1 MYLDTSYLLIILPAL
16 ALSLIAQVW
25 VKSAFSKYSKI
36 ASRRGIS
43 GAEAARVI
51 LRANGV
57 NNVQIEGIRG
67 SLSDNYNPS
76 TRVLSL
82 SEPVFDKT
90 SISAIGVAAHEAG
103 HALQHARG
111 YGPLG
116 LRSALVPVAGIGSR
130 FGPYVAIAGVLMGMP
145 ALVDV
150 GIILFAAAVVFYVI
164 TLPVEFNASG
174 RAVEALRANAILTED
189 ELTGVKR
196 VLSAAAMT
204 YVASTL
210 SAMANLLRLI
220 LLRGR
225 RR

>member
-1 MYLDTSYLLIILPAL
+1 MYLDSSYIMIILPAFL
-16 ALSLIAQVW
+16 LSVIAQIW
-25 VKSAFSKYSKI
+25 VKTAFSKYSKI
-36 ASRRGIS
+36 QSRRGIS
-43 GAEAARVI
+43 GAEAARII

-57 NNVQIEGIRG
+57 SNVGIEAISG

-76 TRVLSL
+76 NHVLSL
-82 SEPVFDKT
+82 SEPVFGKT
-90 SISAIGVAAHEAG
+90 SLSAIGVAAHEAG

-111 YGPLG
+111 YAPLG
-116 LRSALVPVAGIGSR
+116 LRSTLVPIAGIGSS
-130 FGPYVAIAGVLMGMP
+130 FGPYVAIAGIFFGIP
-145 ALVDV
+145 ILVDV
-150 GIILFAAAVVFYVI
+150 GIILFSAAVAFYLI

-174 RAVEALRANAILTED
+174 RAVEALRSNAILTED

-210 SAMANLLRLI
+210 SAIASLLRLI

>member
-1 MYLDTSYLLIILPAL
+1 MYLDSGYMLVILPAL
-16 ALSLIAQVW
+16 ALSLIAQIW
-25 VKSAFSKYSKI
+25 VKSAFSKFSKI
-36 ASRRGIS
+36 QSRRGIS
-43 GAEAARVI
+43 GAEAARII
-51 LRANGV
+51 LRSNGIS
-57 NNVQIEGIRG
+57 NVQIEAIPG
-67 SLSDNYNPS
+67 SLSDHYNPA

-82 SEPVFDKT
+82 SEPVFGKT

-130 FGPYVAIAGVLMGMP
+130 FGPYVALAGFVMSMP
-145 ALVDV
+145 LLVDA
-150 GIILFAAAVVFYVI
+150 GIVLFSAAVGFYII

-174 RAVEALRANAILTED
+174 RAVEAIRSNAILTEE
-189 ELTGVKR
+189 ELSGVKR

-210 SAMANLLRLI
+210 SAMASLLRLV

>member
-1 MYLDTSYLLIILPAL
+1 MYLDSSYIMIILPAFL
-16 ALSLIAQVW
+16 LSVIAQIW
-25 VKSAFSKYSKI
+25 VKTAFSKYSKI
-36 ASRRGIS
+36 QSRRGIS
-43 GAEAARVI
+43 GAEAARII

-57 NNVQIEGIRG
+57 SNVGIEAISG

-76 TRVLSL
+76 THVLSL
-82 SEPVFDKT
+82 SEPVFGKT
-90 SISAIGVAAHEAG
+90 SLSAIGVAAHEAG

-111 YGPLG
+111 YAPLR
-116 LRSALVPVAGIGSR
+116 LRSTLVPIAGIGSS
-130 FGPYVAIAGVLMGMP
+130 FGPYVAIAGIFFGIP
-145 ALVDV
+145 ILVDV
-150 GIILFAAAVVFYVI
+150 GIILFSAAVAFYLI

-174 RAVEALRANAILTED
+174 RAVEALRSNAILTED

-210 SAMANLLRLI
+210 SAIASLLRLI

>member
-1 MYLDTSYLLIILPAL
+1 MYLDSSYIMIILPAFL
-16 ALSLIAQVW
+16 LSVIAQIW
-25 VKSAFSKYSKI
+25 VKTAFSKYSKI
-36 ASRRGIS
+36 QSRRGIS
-43 GAEAARVI
+43 GAEAARII
-51 LRANGV
+51 LHANGV
-57 NNVQIEGIRG
+57 SNVGIEAISG

-76 TRVLSL
+76 THVLSL
-82 SEPVFDKT
+82 SEPVFGKT
-90 SISAIGVAAHEAG
+90 SLSAIGVAAHEAG

-111 YGPLG
+111 YAPLG
-116 LRSALVPVAGIGSR
+116 LRSTLVPIAGIGSS
-130 FGPYVAIAGVLMGMP
+130 FGPYVAIAGIFFGIP
-145 ALVDV
+145 ILVDV
-150 GIILFAAAVVFYVI
+150 GIILFSAAVAFYLI

-174 RAVEALRANAILTED
+174 RAVEALRSNAILTED

-210 SAMANLLRLI
+210 SAIASLLRLI

>member
-1 MYLDTSYLLIILPAL
+1 MYLDSSYIMIILPAFL
-16 ALSLIAQVW
+16 LSVIAQIW
-25 VKSAFSKYSKI
+25 VKTAFSKYSEI
-36 ASRRGIS
+36 QSRRGIS
-43 GAEAARVI
+43 GAEAARII

-57 NNVQIEGIRG
+57 SNVGIEAISG

-76 TRVLSL
+76 THVLSL
-82 SEPVFDKT
+82 SEPVFGKT
-90 SISAIGVAAHEAG
+90 SLSAIGVAAHEAG

-111 YGPLG
+111 YAPLG
-116 LRSALVPVAGIGSR
+116 LRSTLVPIAGIGSS
-130 FGPYVAIAGVLMGMP
+130 FGPYVAIAGIFFGIP
-145 ALVDV
+145 ILVDV
-150 GIILFAAAVVFYVI
+150 GIILFSAAVAFYLI

-174 RAVEALRANAILTED
+174 RAVEALRSNAILTED

-210 SAMANLLRLI
+210 SAIASLLRLI

>member
-1 MYLDTSYLLIILPAL
+1 MYIDSSYMMIILPAFL
-16 ALSLIAQVW
+16 LSLVAQIW

-36 ASRRGIS
+36 ESRRGIS
-43 GAEAARVI
+43 GAEAAGMI

-57 NNVQIEGIRG
+57 SNVGIEAISG

-82 SEPVFDKT
+82 SEPVYGKT
-90 SISAIGVAAHEAG
+90 SLAAIGVAAHEAG

-111 YGPLG
+111 YAPLG
-116 LRSALVPVAGIGSR
+116 LRSALVPVAGIGSS
-130 FGPYVAIAGVLMGMP
+130 FGPYVAIAGIFFGLP
-145 ALVDV
+145 ILVDV
-150 GIILFAAAVVFYVI
+150 GIILFSAAVAFYLI

-174 RAVEALRANAILTED
+174 RAAEALRSNAILTEG

-210 SAMANLLRLI
+210 SAIASLIRLV

>member
-1 MYLDTSYLLIILPAL
+1 MYIDSSYMMIILPAFL
-16 ALSLIAQVW
+16 LSLVAQIW

-36 ASRRGIS
+36 ESRRGIS
-43 GAEAARVI
+43 GAEAAGMI

-57 NNVQIEGIRG
+57 SNVGIEAISG

-82 SEPVFDKT
+82 SEPVYGKT
-90 SISAIGVAAHEAG
+90 SLAAIGVAAHEAG

-111 YGPLG
+111 YAPLG
-116 LRSALVPVAGIGSR
+116 LRSALVPVAGIGSS
-130 FGPYVAIAGVLMGMP
+130 FGPYVAIAGIFFGLP
-145 ALVDV
+145 ILVDV
-150 GIILFAAAVVFYVI
+150 GIILFSAAVAFYLI

-174 RAVEALRANAILTED
+174 RAVEALRSNAILTED

-210 SAMANLLRLI
+210 SAIASLIRLV